1 MRTTIL
7 LATLVIMACFSG
19 FSQAQDNMMGL
30 YFDRE
35 AQSACLDATTITP
48 YAAFELY
55 VMLLNPT
62 FPALYGFEF
71 GMSVEGPGLLIEAQ
85 VANPNFVDV
94 GSLGNHTIGFG
105 VPTPMLEVN
114 VLLTFIIRYMSTDNE
129 NVCFILRGSMPS
141 SLDPLYPTA
150 LLEGGVL
157 LSMGV
162 VPPGAG
168 GCTATIDEALCSI
181 TPADS
186 PTWGALKSMYR

>member
-1 MRTTIL
+1 MRKTIV
-7 LATLVIMACFSG
+7 LALLVIIFGGTGVSH
-19 FSQAQDNMMGL
+19 AQDNMMGL

-35 AQSACLDATTITP
+35 AQSACLDATTLAP

-55 VMLLNPT
+55 VILLNPT

-85 VANPNFVDV
+85 VENPNFVDV

-105 VPTPMLEVN
+105 VPTPMLDVN
-114 VLLTFIIRYMSTDNE
+114 ILLTFTIRYMSTVNE
-129 NVCFILRGSMPS
+129 TVCFVLRGSMPS

-162 VPPGAG
+162 VPSGPG
-168 GCTATIDEALCSI
+168 GCTAIIDAALCN
-181 TPADS
+181 TTATDS
-186 PTWGALKSMYR
+186 ASWDSLKSLYR

>member
-1 MRTTIL
+1 MRKTIL
-7 LATLVIMACFSG
+7 LASLVVIFGCPG
-19 FSQAQDNMMGL
+19 FSRAQDNMMGL

-35 AQSACLDATTITP
+35 AQSACLDATTIAP

-55 VMLLNPT
+55 VILLNPT

-85 VANPNFVDV
+85 VENPNFVDV
-94 GSLGNHTIGFG
+94 GSLGNHSIGFG

-114 VLLTFIIRYMSTDNE
+114 VLLTFIIRYMSTANE
-129 NVCFILRGSMPS
+129 TVCFILRGSMPS

-162 VPPGAG
+162 VPPGPG
-168 GCTATIDEALCSI
+168 GCTAIIDAALCST
-181 TPADS
+181 TPTDS
-186 PTWGALKSMYR
+186 PTWDALKTMYR